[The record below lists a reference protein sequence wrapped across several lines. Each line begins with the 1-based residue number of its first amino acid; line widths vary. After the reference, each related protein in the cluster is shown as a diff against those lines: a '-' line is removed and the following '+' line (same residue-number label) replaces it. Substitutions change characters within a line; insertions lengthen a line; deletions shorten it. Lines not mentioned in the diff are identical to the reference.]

1 MIKIFYTHV
10 RKTTIIYSY
19 NHKGTVPVIQNETE
33 FFAILGHFF
42 ALYPPP
48 PTPLI
53 FKKMK
58 KASGD
63 VIILNL
69 CNKKNTIL

>member
-33 FFAILGHFF
+33 FFVILGHFF
-42 ALYPPP
+42 ALYPP

-58 KASGD
+58 KASGN